1 MKKRNVLQNSMIA
14 TICIIICKII
24 GLIYVIP
31 FNAMI
36 SKSAGALYSYAY
48 NIYVIF
54 LSLSTSGIPIAI
66 SKTVSEYNSLEY
78 YNTKEKVYKIG
89 NLLISFLGLISFV
102 IMVVFANQIATLIL
116 GDAKGSNSVS
126 DVATVIR
133 FISLAL
139 LIVPALSVTKG
150 YLQGHKFI
158 SASSISNVIEQLVRV
173 IIILVGCLVVI
184 KWLHWDEKIAINIAV
199 LSAFLS
205 AVVAYIYLR
214 IKLKKNKKD
223 LMVDS
228 EIKDEEK
235 KISNKYIA
243 KKILL
248 VALPFIIVEVLK
260 SAYATVDTV
269 TIIRGLTGLGYSVA
283 DAETTFS
290 VIATWGNKLCTVV
303 ISVSIGISMSLIPS
317 VAYDFVKGHIDKVNE
332 QYNSSLLL
340 LLLSTLPMT
349 LGIFFLAQPIWVLFY
364 GYDSLS
370 IEVFKL
376 YIFQAITYS
385 FFSVLISFCQ
395 TVGKSKVAL
404 LSLFISF
411 ILNAIFNI
419 PFMHLCH
426 YLGFGGY
433 QGATVCTLVTQIVPS
448 IFLLFYIKKA
458 FKFNYKT
465 LIVNSFKIIGATLFM
480 MIILYLVSLVFN
492 IDSITRFDAFIQVIV
507 YMVLGVISYVFMLK
521 RLGLFDELF
530 GNSALL
536 KKLRLVKEA

>member
-14 TICIIICKII
+14 TVCIILCKII

-66 SKTVSEYNSLEY
+66 SKTVSEYNSMEY
-78 YNTKEKVYKIG
+78 YDTKERVYKVGMKIIC
-89 NLLISFLGLISFV
+89 LLGLISFV
-102 IMVVFANQIATLIL
+102 IMVLFADLIAALIL
-116 GDAKGSNSVS
+116 GDANGSNSVG
-126 DVATVIR
+126 DVASVIR
-133 FISLAL
+133 VISLAL

-158 SASSISNVIEQLVRV
+158 SASSISNVIEQFVRV

-184 KWLHWDEKIAINIAV
+184 KVLNLDEKIAISIAV
-199 LSAFLS
+199 LSAFIS
-205 AVVAYIYLR
+205 AFIAYIYLKFK
-214 IKLKKNKKD
+214 IKKNKDD
-223 LMVDS
+223 LIVNS
-228 EIKDEEK
+228 EVKDEEK
-235 KISNKYIA
+235 KISNKELA

-248 VALPFIIVEVLK
+248 CALPFIIVEVLK

-269 TIIRGLTGLGYSVA
+269 TIVRGLTDLGYSMA

-317 VAYDFVKGHIDKVNE
+317 VAYDFVKGNIKKVNE

-340 LLLSTLPMT
+340 LLITTLPMT
-349 LGIFFLAQPIWVLFY
+349 LGIFFLARPIWVLFY
-364 GYDSLS
+364 GYDYLS

-404 LSLFISF
+404 ISLFISF

-433 QGATVCTLVTQIVPS
+433 QGATVCTLVTQLIPS
-448 IFLLFYIKKA
+448 IFLIIYIKKK
-458 FKFNYKT
+458 FNFNYKN
-465 LIVNSFKIIGATLFM
+465 LIINSCKIILSTLVM
-480 MIILYLVSLVFN
+480 MLGLYLISFILP
-492 IDSITRFDAFIQVIV
+492 IDSVTRFDALLETII
-507 YMVLGVISYVFMLK
+507 YMFVGVLIYVFMLK
-521 RLGLFDELF
+521 ETNLINDLF
-530 GNSALL
+530 GNSRIL
-536 KKLRLVKEA
+536 KKLRLIK

>member
-14 TICIIICKII
+14 TVCIILCKII

-66 SKTVSEYNSLEY
+66 SKTVSEYNSMEY
-78 YNTKEKVYKIG
+78 YDTKERVYKVGMKIIC
-89 NLLISFLGLISFV
+89 LLGLISFV
-102 IMVVFANQIATLIL
+102 IMVLFADLIAALIL
-116 GDAKGSNSVS
+116 GDANGSNSVG
-126 DVATVIR
+126 DVASVIR
-133 FISLAL
+133 VISLAL

-158 SASSISNVIEQLVRV
+158 SASSISNVIEQFVRV

-184 KWLHWDEKIAINIAV
+184 KVLNLDEKIAISIAV
-199 LSAFLS
+199 LSAFIS
-205 AVVAYIYLR
+205 AFVAYIYLKFK
-214 IKLKKNKKD
+214 IKKNKDD
-223 LMVDS
+223 LIVNS
-228 EIKDEEK
+228 EVKEEEK
-235 KISNKYIA
+235 KISNKELA

-248 VALPFIIVEVLK
+248 CALPFIIVEVLK

-269 TIIRGLTGLGYSVA
+269 TIVRGLTDLGYSMA

-317 VAYDFVKGHIDKVNE
+317 VAYDFVKGNMKKVNE
-332 QYNSSLLL
+332 QYNSSLMLL
-340 LLLSTLPMT
+340 LITTLPMT
-349 LGIFFLAQPIWVLFY
+349 LGVFFLAQPIWVLFY
-364 GYDSLS
+364 GYDFLS

-385 FFSVLISFCQ
+385 FFSILISFCQ
-395 TVGKSKVAL
+395 TVNKAKVAL
-404 LSLFISF
+404 SCLFASF
-411 ILNAIFNI
+411 VLNAIFNI
-419 PFMHLCH
+419 PFMHLCE

-433 QGATVCTLVTQIVPS
+433 QGATVCTLITQS
-448 IFLLFYIKKA
+448 IPTIILIIYIKK
-458 FKFNYKT
+458 KFEFNCRNLVINCLKIVLSSFVMILVLYIISFIFPIDSVSRIGSLFECIIYGIVGIIVYGFMLYKT
-465 LIVNSFKIIGATLFM
+465 NLIN
-480 MIILYLVSLVFN
+480 
-492 IDSITRFDAFIQVIV
+492 D
-507 YMVLGVISYVFMLK
+507 
-521 RLGLFDELF
+521 LF
-530 GNSALL
+530 GNSKIL
-536 KKLRLVKEA
+536 KKLKLVK